1 MALDVVI
8 LWCLLW
14 ALVFVVV
21 VVFLLWVFFCRF
33 FSLLCFLVCCFCCPF
48 CFLWSLLLCFSS
60 SVGFVSPCFSFVGVS
75 DVVCSSWLGLL
86 CLRCVLLVGL
96 LLLWWCCFCWLC
108 LVFFS
113 YALRFHLCSVAGKYL
128 FCSWLGK

>member
-21 VVFLLWVFFCRF
+21 VVFLLCVFFLSCF
-33 FSLLCFLVCCFCCPF
+33 FHCCCFLLCRFCCPF
-48 CFLWSLLLCFSS
+48 CFVWSWLLCFSS
-60 SVGFVSPCFSFVGVS
+60 SVGFVAPYFGFVGVS
-75 DVVCSSWLGLL
+75 EVMCSGWLGLL
-86 CLRCVLLVGL
+86 CLRCVLL
-96 LLLWWCCFCWLC
+96 LWLWCCFCWLC
-108 LVFFS
+108 VGVLS
-113 YALRFHLCSVAGKYL
+113 YALRFHLCSVAGEYL